1 MNNNFNNAAWNDFND
16 AEEQRDF
23 ALIPPKTL
31 AKVIMTIRP
40 GGYDDPS
47 QGWTGGYATRSD
59 KTDAVY
65 LNGKFTILEGP
76 FAKRV
81 VFGLI
86 GLHSPK
92 GPDWT
97 NMGRSFLRAILNSAR
112 GIQPAD
118 QSPQAQS
125 ARRIRGFADL
135 DGIEF
140 VARID
145 VEKDQNGED
154 KNVVKA
160 AIQPDHKSYVALMG
174 AAQRAPSATG
184 GYNGGAPATPPAP
197 STPSAPA
204 APPVPMAPPSAMPP
218 PAVPTRPA
226 WAQ

>member
-1 MNNNFNNAAWNDFND
+1 MNSNSNNAAWNDFND
-16 AEEQRDF
+16 AEEQREF

-31 AKVIMTIRP
+31 AKVIMSIRP
-40 GGYDDPS
+40 GGYDDAS

-59 KTDAVY
+59 KTGAVY
-65 LNGKFTILEGP
+65 LNAKFTILEGP

-86 GLHSPK
+86 GLYSPK

-112 GIQPAD
+112 GIHPAD
-118 QSPQAQS
+118 QTPQAQT

-135 DGIEF
+135 DGLEF
-140 VARID
+140 VVRID

-160 AIQPDHKSYVALMG
+160 AIQPDSKEYAALMG
-174 AAQRAPSATG
+174 IVSHAPAP
-184 GYNGGAPATPPAP
+184 NGGFSGGTPTAN
-197 STPSAPA
+197 TTPA
-204 APPVPMAPPSAMPP
+204 AS

>member
-1 MNNNFNNAAWNDFND
+1 MNSMNNNAAWNDFND
-16 AEEQRDF
+16 AEEQREF

-31 AKVIMTIRP
+31 AKAILSIRP

-59 KTDAVY
+59 KTEAVY
-65 LNGKFTILEGP
+65 LNAKFTILEGP

-86 GLHSPK
+86 GLYSPK

-112 GIQPAD
+112 GIHPAD

-135 DGIEF
+135 DGIEL
-140 VARID
+140 VVRID
-145 VEKDQNGED
+145 VEKDQKGED

-160 AIQPDHKSYVALMG
+160 AIQPDSKEYAALMG
-174 AAQRAPSATG
+174 SVSRAPVPTAGFGS
-184 GYNGGAPATPPAP
+184 GAPVAQA
-197 STPSAPA
+197 APA
-204 APPVPMAPPSAMPP
+204 GG
-218 PAVPTRPA
+218 PALSTRPA

>member
-1 MNNNFNNAAWNDFND
+1 MNSTSNNTAWTDLND
-16 AEEQRDF
+16 AEEQREF

-31 AKVIMTIRP
+31 AKVIMAIRP

-65 LNGKFTILEGP
+65 LNAKFTILEGP

-86 GLHSPK
+86 GLYSPK
-92 GPDWT
+92 GPEWS

-112 GIQPAD
+112 GIHPTD
-118 QSPQAQS
+118 QTPQAQT

-135 DGIEF
+135 DGVEF
-140 VARID
+140 VVRID

-160 AIQPDHKSYVALMG
+160 AIQPDSKEYAALMG
-174 AAQRAPSATG
+174 AVSRAPVPTG
-184 GYNGGAPATPPAP
+184 GF
-197 STPSAPA
+197 SSSAPA
-204 APPVPMAPPSAMPP
+204 AHAAPAAA
-218 PAVPTRPA
+218 PAVSTRPT

>member
-1 MNNNFNNAAWNDFND
+1 MNSTSNNAAWNDFND
-16 AEEQRDF
+16 AEEQREF

-59 KTDAVY
+59 KTGAVY
-65 LNGKFTILEGP
+65 LNAKFTILEGP

-86 GLHSPK
+86 GLYSPK

-112 GIQPAD
+112 GIHPAD
-118 QSPQAQS
+118 QTPQAQT

-140 VARID
+140 VVRID

-160 AIQPDHKSYVALMG
+160 AIQPDSKEYAALRG
-174 AAQRAPSATG
+174 AVTRAQVPAG
-184 GYNGGAPATPPAP
+184 GY
-197 STPSAPA
+197 SSSAPA
-204 APPVPMAPPSAMPP
+204 GPVAPAAQTVTPTAAPS
-218 PAVPTRPA
+218 VSTRPT

>member
-1 MNNNFNNAAWNDFND
+1 MNSTSNNAAWNDFND
-16 AEEQRDF
+16 AEDQREF

-40 GGYDDPS
+40 GGHDDAT

-59 KTDAVY
+59 KTGSVY
-65 LNGKFTILEGP
+65 LNAKFTILEGP

-86 GLHSPK
+86 GLYSPK

-112 GIQPAD
+112 GIHPAD
-118 QSPQAQS
+118 QTPQGQT

-135 DGIEF
+135 DGVEL

-145 VEKDQNGED
+145 VEKDQNGEN

-160 AIQPDHKSYVALMG
+160 AIQPDSKEYAALMG
-174 AAQRAPSATG
+174 AVSRAPIPTG
-184 GYNGGAPATPPAP
+184 GFSG
-197 STPSAPA
+197 SAPA
-204 APPVPMAPPSAMPP
+204 AHAAPAPA
-218 PAVPTRPA
+218 PAVPTRPT

>member
-1 MNNNFNNAAWNDFND
+1 MNSNSNNAAWNDFND
-16 AEEQRDF
+16 AEEQREF

-31 AKVIMTIRP
+31 AKVVMAIRP
-40 GGYDDPS
+40 GGYDDAS

-59 KTDAVY
+59 KTGAVY
-65 LNGKFTILEGP
+65 LNAKFTILEGP

-86 GLHSPK
+86 GLYSPK

-112 GIQPAD
+112 SIHPAD
-118 QSPQAQS
+118 QTQQAQT

-140 VARID
+140 VVRID

-154 KNVVKA
+154 KNVVKS
-160 AIQPDHKSYVALMG
+160 AIQPDSKEYAALMG
-174 AAQRAPSATG
+174 AVSRAPVSTG
-184 GYNGGAPATPPAP
+184 GF
-197 STPSAPA
+197 SSSAPA
-204 APPVPMAPPSAMPP
+204 AHAAPAAA
-218 PAVPTRPA
+218 PAVSTRPT

>member
-1 MNNNFNNAAWNDFND
+1 MNSNSNNAAWNDFND
-16 AEEQRDF
+16 AEEQREF

-31 AKVIMTIRP
+31 AKVIMSIRP

-59 KTDAVY
+59 KTGAVY
-65 LNGKFTILEGP
+65 LNAKFTILEGP

-86 GLHSPK
+86 GLYSPK

-112 GIQPAD
+112 GIHPAD
-118 QSPQAQS
+118 QTPQAQT

-140 VARID
+140 VVRID

-160 AIQPDHKSYVALMG
+160 AIQPDSKEYAALMG
-174 AAQRAPSATG
+174 AVSRAPMPTG
-184 GYNGGAPATPPAP
+184 GFSTSAHATPAAAPAV
-197 STPSAPA
+197 S
-204 APPVPMAPPSAMPP
+204 
-218 PAVPTRPA
+218 TRPT

>member
-1 MNNNFNNAAWNDFND
+1 MNSNSNNVAWSDFND
-16 AEEQRDF
+16 AEDQRDF

-31 AKVIMTIRP
+31 AKVIMAIRP
-40 GGYDDPS
+40 GGYDDPG
-47 QGWTGGYATRSD
+47 QGWVGGYATRSD
-59 KTDAVY
+59 KTGAVY
-65 LNGKFTILEGP
+65 LNAKFTILEGR

-86 GLHSPK
+86 GLYSPK

-112 GIQPAD
+112 GIAPAD
-118 QSPQAQS
+118 QSPQAQG

-145 VEKDQNGED
+145 VEKDQNGDD

-160 AIQPDHKSYVALMG
+160 AIQPDHKEYAQIMG
-174 AAQRAPSATG
+174 AAVRV
-184 GYNGGAPATPPAP
+184 
-197 STPSAPA
+197 PA
-204 APPVPMAPPSAMPP
+204 ASHLGAGAQVVPTAGSA
-218 PAVPTRPA
+218 APTRPA

>member
-1 MNNNFNNAAWNDFND
+1 MNSTSNNAAWNDFND
-16 AEEQRDF
+16 AEEQREF

-31 AKVIMTIRP
+31 AKVIMAIRP
-40 GGYDDPS
+40 GGYDDQS

-59 KTDAVY
+59 KTGAVY
-65 LNGKFTILEGP
+65 LNAKFTILEGP

-86 GLHSPK
+86 GLYSPK

-112 GIQPAD
+112 GIHPAD
-118 QSPQAQS
+118 QTPQAQT

-135 DGIEF
+135 DGVEF
-140 VARID
+140 VVRID

-160 AIQPDHKSYVALMG
+160 AIQPDSKEYAALMG
-174 AAQRAPSATG
+174 AVSRAPVPTG
-184 GYNGGAPATPPAP
+184 VF
-197 STPSAPA
+197 SSSAPA
-204 APPVPMAPPSAMPP
+204 AHAAPAAA
-218 PAVPTRPA
+218 PAVSTRPT

>member
-1 MNNNFNNAAWNDFND
+1 MNRTSNNAAWSDFND
-16 AEEQRDF
+16 AEEQREF

-31 AKVIMTIRP
+31 AKVIMSIRP

-59 KTDAVY
+59 KTGAVY
-65 LNGKFTILEGP
+65 LNAKFTILEGP

-86 GLHSPK
+86 GLYSPK

-112 GIQPAD
+112 GIHPAD
-118 QSPQAQS
+118 QTPQAQT

-135 DGIEF
+135 DGVEF
-140 VARID
+140 VVRID

-160 AIQPDHKSYVALMG
+160 AIQPDSKEYAALMG
-174 AAQRAPSATG
+174 AISRAPIPTG
-184 GYNGGAPATPPAP
+184 GF
-197 STPSAPA
+197 SSSAPA
-204 APPVPMAPPSAMPP
+204 AQAVPAAA
-218 PAVPTRPA
+218 PAVSTRPT

>member
-1 MNNNFNNAAWNDFND
+1 MNSNSNNAAWNDFND
-16 AEEQRDF
+16 AEEQREF

-31 AKVIMTIRP
+31 AKVIMAIRP
-40 GGYDDPS
+40 GGYDDAS

-59 KTDAVY
+59 KTGAVY
-65 LNGKFTILEGP
+65 LNAKFTILEGP

-86 GLHSPK
+86 GLYSPK

-112 GIQPAD
+112 GIHPAD
-118 QSPQAQS
+118 QTPQAQT

-140 VARID
+140 VVRID
-145 VEKDQNGED
+145 VEKDQNGDD
-154 KNVVKA
+154 KNVVKS
-160 AIQPDHKSYVALMG
+160 AIQPDSKEYATLMG
-174 AAQRAPSATG
+174 AVSRAPVPTG
-184 GYNGGAPATPPAP
+184 GFSSSTQPAHAALAAAPAV
-197 STPSAPA
+197 S
-204 APPVPMAPPSAMPP
+204 
-218 PAVPTRPA
+218 TRPT

>member
-1 MNNNFNNAAWNDFND
+1 MA
-16 AEEQRDF
+16 
-23 ALIPPKTL
+23 
-31 AKVIMTIRP
+31 IRP
-40 GGYDDPS
+40 GGYDDAS

-59 KTDAVY
+59 KTGAVY
-65 LNGKFTILEGP
+65 LNAKFTLLEGP

-86 GLHSPK
+86 GLYSPK

-97 NMGRSFLRAILNSAR
+97 NMGRSFLRAILNSVR
-112 GIQPAD
+112 GIHPAD

-135 DGIEF
+135 DGVEL
-140 VARID
+140 VVRID

-160 AIQPDHKSYVALMG
+160 AIQPDSKDYAALMG
-174 AAQRAPSATG
+174 AVSRAP
-184 GYNGGAPATPPAP
+184 APAGGFGSGSPVA
-197 STPSAPA
+197 PSAPA
-204 APPVPMAPPSAMPP
+204 PT
-218 PAVPTRPA
+218 PAVPTRPT

>member
-1 MNNNFNNAAWNDFND
+1 MNTNSNNAAWNDFND
-16 AEEQRDF
+16 AEEQREF

-31 AKVIMTIRP
+31 AKVIMAIRP
-40 GGYDDPS
+40 GGYDDAS

-59 KTDAVY
+59 KTGAVY
-65 LNGKFTILEGP
+65 LNAKFTILEGP

-86 GLHSPK
+86 GLYSPK

-112 GIQPAD
+112 GIHPAD
-118 QSPQAQS
+118 QTPQAQT

-135 DGIEF
+135 DGVEF
-140 VARID
+140 VVRID

-160 AIQPDHKSYVALMG
+160 AIQPDSKDYAALMG
-174 AAQRAPSATG
+174 AVSRAPVPTSG
-184 GYNGGAPATPPAP
+184 FG
-197 STPSAPA
+197 SSAPA
-204 APPVPMAPPSAMPP
+204 LHAAPAAA
-218 PAVPTRPA
+218 PAVSTRPT

>member
-1 MNNNFNNAAWNDFND
+1 MNSTSNNAAWSDFND
-16 AEEQRDF
+16 AEEQREF

-31 AKVIMTIRP
+31 AKVIMSIRP

-59 KTDAVY
+59 KTGAVY
-65 LNGKFTILEGP
+65 LNAKFTILEGP

-86 GLHSPK
+86 GLYSPK

-112 GIQPAD
+112 GIHPAD
-118 QSPQAQS
+118 QTPQAQT

-135 DGIEF
+135 DGVEF
-140 VARID
+140 VVRID

-160 AIQPDHKSYVALMG
+160 AIQPDSKEYAALMG
-174 AAQRAPSATG
+174 AISRAAIPTG
-184 GYNGGAPATPPAP
+184 GF
-197 STPSAPA
+197 SSSAPA
-204 APPVPMAPPSAMPP
+204 AHAVPAAA
-218 PAVPTRPA
+218 PAVSTRPT

>member
-1 MNNNFNNAAWNDFND
+1 MNSTSNNAAWNDFND
-16 AEEQRDF
+16 AEEQREF

-31 AKVIMTIRP
+31 AKVIMSIRP

-59 KTDAVY
+59 KTGAVY
-65 LNGKFTILEGP
+65 LNAKFTILEGP

-86 GLHSPK
+86 GLYSPK

-112 GIQPAD
+112 GIHPAD
-118 QSPQAQS
+118 QTPQAQT

-135 DGIEF
+135 DGVEF
-140 VARID
+140 VVRID

-160 AIQPDHKSYVALMG
+160 AIQPDSKEYAALMG
-174 AAQRAPSATG
+174 AVSRAPIPIG
-184 GYNGGAPATPPAP
+184 GF
-197 STPSAPA
+197 SSSAPA
-204 APPVPMAPPSAMPP
+204 AHAAPAAA
-218 PAVPTRPA
+218 PAVSTRPT

>member
-1 MNNNFNNAAWNDFND
+1 MNSTSNNAAWNDFND
-16 AEEQRDF
+16 AEEQREF

-59 KTDAVY
+59 KTGAVY
-65 LNGKFTILEGP
+65 LNAKFTILEGP

-86 GLHSPK
+86 GLYSAK

-112 GIQPAD
+112 GIHPAD
-118 QSPQAQS
+118 QTPQAQT

-140 VARID
+140 VVRID

-160 AIQPDHKSYVALMG
+160 AIQPDSKEYAALRG
-174 AAQRAPSATG
+174 AVTRAPAPAG
-184 GYNGGAPATPPAP
+184 GY
-197 STPSAPA
+197 SSSAPA
-204 APPVPMAPPSAMPP
+204 APAAPAAQTVTPAATPS
-218 PAVPTRPA
+218 VSTRPT

>member
-1 MNNNFNNAAWNDFND
+1 MNSYSNNAAWSDFND
-16 AEEQRDF
+16 ADDQREF

-31 AKVIMTIRP
+31 AKVIMAIRP

-59 KTDAVY
+59 KTGAVY
-65 LNGKFTILEGP
+65 LNAKFTILEGP
-76 FAKRV
+76 YAKRV
-81 VFGLI
+81 VFGLV
-86 GLHSPK
+86 GLQSPK
-92 GPDWT
+92 GPEWT
-97 NMGRSFLRAILNSAR
+97 NIGRSFLRAILNSAR
-112 GIQPAD
+112 GIHPTD
-118 QSPQAQS
+118 QSQQAQN

-160 AIQPDHKSYVALMG
+160 AIQPDHKDYGQLMG
-174 AAQRAPSATG
+174 AFPRAPVPTTGYGAPPATASAGT
-184 GYNGGAPATPPAP
+184 NGGP
-197 STPSAPA
+197 
-204 APPVPMAPPSAMPP
+204 
-218 PAVPTRPA
+218 VPTRPT

>member
-1 MNNNFNNAAWNDFND
+1 MNSTCNNDAWNDFND
-16 AEEQRDF
+16 AEDQRDF

-31 AKVIMTIRP
+31 AKVVMTIRP

-59 KTDAVY
+59 KTNAVY

-86 GLHSPK
+86 GLYSPK

-112 GIQPAD
+112 GIHPSD
-118 QSPQAQS
+118 QSPQAQT
-125 ARRIRGFADL
+125 ARRIRGFVDL

-145 VEKDQNGED
+145 VEKDQNGDD

-160 AIQPDHKSYVALMG
+160 AIQPDHKSYPGLMG
-174 AAQRAPSATG
+174 AAPRAPAPSG
-184 GYNGGAPATPPAP
+184 GYGGAPA
-197 STPSAPA
+197 A
-204 APPVPMAPPSAMPP
+204 APTAATGG
-218 PAVPTRPA
+218 VPTRPA

>member
-1 MNNNFNNAAWNDFND
+1 MNSNSNNAAWNDFND
-16 AEEQRDF
+16 AEEQREF

-31 AKVIMTIRP
+31 AKVIMSIRP
-40 GGYDDPS
+40 GGYDDAS
-47 QGWTGGYATRSD
+47 QGWNGGYATRSD
-59 KTDAVY
+59 KTGAVY
-65 LNGKFTILEGP
+65 LNAKFTILEGP
-76 FAKRV
+76 FATRV

-86 GLHSPK
+86 GLYSPK

-112 GIQPAD
+112 AIHPAD
-118 QSPQAQS
+118 QTPQAQT

-140 VARID
+140 VVRID

-160 AIQPDHKSYVALMG
+160 AIQPDSKEYAALMG
-174 AAQRAPSATG
+174 AVSRAPVPTG
-184 GYNGGAPATPPAP
+184 GFSSSTQPAHA
-197 STPSAPA
+197 APA
-204 APPVPMAPPSAMPP
+204 AA
-218 PAVPTRPA
+218 PAVSTRPT

>member
-1 MNNNFNNAAWNDFND
+1 MNNNANNAAWNDFND
-16 AEEQRDF
+16 AEEQREF

-31 AKVIMTIRP
+31 AKVIMAIRP
-40 GGYDDPS
+40 GGYDDAN

-59 KTDAVY
+59 KTGAVY
-65 LNGKFTILEGP
+65 LNAKFTILEGP

-86 GLHSPK
+86 GLYSPK

-112 GIQPAD
+112 GIHPAD
-118 QSPQAQS
+118 QTPQAQT

-135 DGIEF
+135 DGVEF
-140 VARID
+140 VVRID

-160 AIQPDHKSYVALMG
+160 AIQPDSKEYAALRG
-174 AAQRAPSATG
+174 AVTRAPIPAG
-184 GYNGGAPATPPAP
+184 GYSSSAPAA
-197 STPSAPA
+197 PSAPA
-204 APPVPMAPPSAMPP
+204 AQTVTPTAAPS
-218 PAVPTRPA
+218 VSTRPT

>member
-1 MNNNFNNAAWNDFND
+1 MNTNSNNAAWNDFND
-16 AEEQRDF
+16 AEEQREF

-31 AKVIMTIRP
+31 AKVIMSIRP
-40 GGYDDPS
+40 GGYDDAS

-59 KTDAVY
+59 KTGAVY
-65 LNGKFTILEGP
+65 LNAKFTILEGP

-86 GLHSPK
+86 GLYSPK

-112 GIQPAD
+112 GIHPAD
-118 QSPQAQS
+118 QTPQAQT

-135 DGIEF
+135 DGVEF
-140 VARID
+140 VVRID

-160 AIQPDHKSYVALMG
+160 AIQPDSKEYSALMV
-174 AAQRAPSATG
+174 AVSRAPVPTG
-184 GYNGGAPATPPAP
+184 GFSSSVPAAHA
-197 STPSAPA
+197 APA
-204 APPVPMAPPSAMPP
+204 AA
-218 PAVPTRPA
+218 PAVSTRPT

>member
-1 MNNNFNNAAWNDFND
+1 MNSNSNNAAWNDFND
-16 AEEQRDF
+16 AEEQREF

-31 AKVIMTIRP
+31 AKVIMSIRP
-40 GGYDDPS
+40 GGYDDAS

-59 KTDAVY
+59 KTGAVY
-65 LNGKFTILEGP
+65 LNAKFTILEGP

-86 GLHSPK
+86 GLYSPK

-112 GIQPAD
+112 AIHPAD
-118 QSPQAQS
+118 QTPQAQT

-135 DGIEF
+135 DGVEF
-140 VARID
+140 VVRID

-160 AIQPDHKSYVALMG
+160 AIQPDSKEYVALMG
-174 AAQRAPSATG
+174 AVSRAHVPTG
-184 GYNGGAPATPPAP
+184 GFSSSAPVAHA
-197 STPSAPA
+197 APA
-204 APPVPMAPPSAMPP
+204 APP
-218 PAVPTRPA
+218 AVSTRPT

>member
-1 MNNNFNNAAWNDFND
+1 MNSTSNNAAWNDFND
-16 AEEQRDF
+16 AEEQREF

-31 AKVIMTIRP
+31 AKVIMSIRP
-40 GGYDDPS
+40 GGYDDTS

-59 KTDAVY
+59 KTGAVY
-65 LNGKFTILEGP
+65 LNAKFTILEGP
-76 FAKRV
+76 FSKRV
-81 VFGLI
+81 VFGMI
-86 GLHSPK
+86 GLQSPK
-92 GPDWT
+92 GPEWT

-118 QSPQAQS
+118 QSPQAQN

-135 DGIEF
+135 DGLEF

-160 AIQPDHKSYVALMG
+160 AIQPDHKDYAQLMG
-174 AAQRAPSATG
+174 AMVQTPAAATGYSHSAAAPSPG
-184 GYNGGAPATPPAP
+184 NGN
-197 STPSAPA
+197 
-204 APPVPMAPPSAMPP
+204 
-218 PAVPTRPA
+218 AVPTRPA

>member
-1 MNNNFNNAAWNDFND
+1 MNSTSNNAAWSDFND
-16 AEEQRDF
+16 AEEQREF

-31 AKVIMTIRP
+31 AKVIMSIRP

-59 KTDAVY
+59 KTGAVY
-65 LNGKFTILEGP
+65 LNAKFTILEGP

-86 GLHSPK
+86 GLYSPK

-112 GIQPAD
+112 GIHPAD
-118 QSPQAQS
+118 QTPQAQT

-135 DGIEF
+135 DGVEF

-160 AIQPDHKSYVALMG
+160 AIQPDSKEYAALMG
-174 AAQRAPSATG
+174 AISRAPIPTG
-184 GYNGGAPATPPAP
+184 GF
-197 STPSAPA
+197 SSSAPA
-204 APPVPMAPPSAMPP
+204 AH
-218 PAVPTRPA
+218 AVPAAAHAVSTRPT

>member
-1 MNNNFNNAAWNDFND
+1 MNNTSHNAAWNDFND
-16 AEEQRDF
+16 AEDQRDF

-31 AKVIMTIRP
+31 AKVIMAIRP

-47 QGWTGGYATRSD
+47 QGWTGGYATCSD
-59 KTDAVY
+59 KTGAVY
-65 LNGKFTILEGP
+65 LNAKFTILDGP

-86 GLHSPK
+86 GLYSPK

-112 GIQPAD
+112 GIHPAD
-118 QSPQAQS
+118 QSPQAQT
-125 ARRIRGFADL
+125 ARRIRGFPDL

-160 AIQPDHKSYVALMG
+160 AIQPDHKSYQALMG
-174 AAQRAPSATG
+174 APTRAPAATG
-184 GYNGGAPATPPAP
+184 GFGSG
-197 STPSAPA
+197 TPSAPA
-204 APPVPMAPPSAMPP
+204 AVSAPAAAPS
-218 PAVPTRPA
+218 VSTRPT

>member
-1 MNNNFNNAAWNDFND
+1 MNSNSNNAAWNDFND
-16 AEEQRDF
+16 AEEQREF

-40 GGYDDPS
+40 GGYDDAS

-59 KTDAVY
+59 KTGAVY
-65 LNGKFTILEGP
+65 LNAKFTILEGP

-86 GLHSPK
+86 GLYSPK

-112 GIQPAD
+112 GIHPAD
-118 QSPQAQS
+118 QTPQAQT

-135 DGIEF
+135 DGVEF
-140 VARID
+140 VVRID

-160 AIQPDHKSYVALMG
+160 AIQPDSKEYAALMG
-174 AAQRAPSATG
+174 AVRRAPAPTG
-184 GYNGGAPATPPAP
+184 GF
-197 STPSAPA
+197 SSSAPA
-204 APPVPMAPPSAMPP
+204 AHAAPAAPRPYRRGPPGRSKE
-218 PAVPTRPA
+218 TRP
-226 WAQ
+226 